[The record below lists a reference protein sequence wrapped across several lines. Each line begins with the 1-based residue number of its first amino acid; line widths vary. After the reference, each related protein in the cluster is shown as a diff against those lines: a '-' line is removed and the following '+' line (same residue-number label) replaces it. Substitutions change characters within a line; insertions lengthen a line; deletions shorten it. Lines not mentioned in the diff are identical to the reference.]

1 MTHEKRHDADRLK
14 AGRRTQIER
23 SRQHQDRRADQPRRP
38 SAEEAEAGRLETL
51 GDRGSEQPCE
61 PRDANHHSSL
71 APGCTGKFSEENST
85 STPHNGQTRRG
96 NHRLA
101 PIRRTRLL
109 GRLLALVNAE
119 KLAACRPAGGTAIQ
133 APPGRPRPESGPAV
147 RFPSLLRHRRPCR
160 NIEPPHHAAVDVAQ
174 LGQDDRPLR
183 TGAAV
188 DPVFVAALERRSDH
202 VHGARR
208 GPVRTCNLRR
218 AFPCVPVL
226 GGSAPTA
233 TNPRNDAVKAGGR

>member
-160 NIEPPHHAAVDVAQ
+160 NIGPPHHAAVDVAH

-183 TGAAV
+183 TGGGR
-188 DPVFVAALERRSDH
+188 P
-202 VHGARR
+202 G
-208 GPVRTCNLRR
+208 LRR
-218 AFPCVPVL
+218 RARTAQRPRARCQARTGSHVQPSPCVSVRACSGWVCPN
-226 GGSAPTA
+226 SDEPS
-233 TNPRNDAVKAGGR
+233 